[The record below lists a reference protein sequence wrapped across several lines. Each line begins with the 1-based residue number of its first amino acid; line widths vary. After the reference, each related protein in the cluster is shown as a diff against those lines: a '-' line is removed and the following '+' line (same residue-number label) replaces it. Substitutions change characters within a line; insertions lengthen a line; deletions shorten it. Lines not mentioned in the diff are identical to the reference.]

1 MYTRPSALNAEIT
14 VVIHLKIV
22 VACVNVVIAA
32 ISVKSKTIVV
42 TKIVVYLARVHR
54 VNRDVFARAAS
65 PATTVKSTTNV
76 VAMHSNGMDGRVGA
90 QRTSTGFDATVA
102 VPISFAYLVKTCT
115 FLRVLQTNTS
125 WKSFSTLHYLTA
137 STTEQHTDLPS
148 MLINC
153 VHVNR
158 CRCYH
163 RQRHL

>member
-54 VNRDVFARAAS
+54 VSRNVFARAAS
-65 PATTVKSTTNV
+65 LATTAKSTTNAA
-76 VAMHSNGMDGRVGA
+76 AMHSNGMDGRVGA
-90 QRTSTGFDATVA
+90 RRTSTGFDATVV
-102 VPISFAYLVKTCT
+102 VPTLFAYLVRTCT
-115 FLRVLQTNTS
+115 FLRVLQTSTS
-125 WKSFSTLHYLTA
+125 WKNFLTLRYSTKV
-137 STTEQHTDLPS
+137 EQHTDLPS